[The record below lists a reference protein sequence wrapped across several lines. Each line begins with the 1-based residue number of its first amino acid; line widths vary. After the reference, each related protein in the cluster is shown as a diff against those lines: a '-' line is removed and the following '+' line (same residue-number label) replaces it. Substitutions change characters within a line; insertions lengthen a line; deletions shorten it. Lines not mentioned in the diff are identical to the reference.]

1 MSAERL
7 AVAVGDDDLASKD
20 GQVRSVEHVA
30 SLAAASNLGSDIF
43 RAKGLDSFAARRAAV
58 ALTHRAIKMPGSGFM
73 PISRALAQSIAVCAL
88 HEILWPQCRTCN
100 GAKEMRGADNG
111 VLATCPTCAG
121 SGIFKYDNAERAK
134 LCGVEL
140 RHWPKI
146 EQRYLDVLALA
157 RNHDCAP
164 LKAKERLG

>member
-7 AVAVGDDDLASKD
+7 AIAVGDDDLASKD

-30 SLAAASNLGSDIF
+30 ALAGASNLGSDIF
-43 RAKGLDSFAARRAAV
+43 RAKGLDTFAARRAAV
-58 ALTHRAIKMPGSGFM
+58 ALMHKAIKPKSGQFR
-73 PISRALAQSIAVCAL
+73 PISRALAQAIAVCAL

-100 GAKEMRGADNG
+100 GAREMRGSDNG
-111 VLATCPTCAG
+111 VLATCPTCEG
-121 SGIFKYDNAERAK
+121 SGIHNYGDKDRAA
-134 LCGVEL
+134 LCGVEPK
-140 RHWPKI
+140 HWPKI

-164 LKAKERLG
+164 MKAKERLG